1 MIVLKKYLFPIIV
14 SFLWVGLLLKTS
26 LSSTTS
32 QRFIF
37 GVVPQFE
44 PEYIYS
50 AWNPV
55 LKEISKILN
64 IQLEL
69 KIYKTIPEF
78 EKAFL
83 AGEFDFAYMNPYH
96 AVMAKKAQGYIPL
109 IRDRT
114 PLKGIIVIK
123 KDAPFSSIT
132 DLDGAVIA
140 FPAPNAFA
148 ASLYMRALLTEKF
161 KIRFTPKY
169 VKTHDN
175 VYRHVLL
182 GLAQAGG
189 GVNNTFLRQPPEVR
203 ENLRILF
210 ETPPSAPH
218 PIVAHPRVPS
228 SLQKNFVKVFLELSN
243 EKRWTDNFHK
253 MQIPDPLP
261 ADYERDYLPLEKLNI
276 EKYLV
281 LD

>member
-14 SFLWVGLLLKTS
+14 SFLWVGLLVKTS

-83 AGEFDFAYMNPYH
+83 AGEFDFAFMNPYH

-109 IRDRT
+109 VRDRT

-228 SLQKNFVKVFLELSN
+228 SLQKNFVKVFLELSK

-253 MQIPDPLP
+253 IQIPDPLP

>member
-1 MIVLKKYLFPIIV
+1 MRIIKNYLFPIII
-14 SFLWVGLLLKTS
+14 SFLWISFLVETS
-26 LSSTTS
+26 LPLTTD

-37 GVVPQFE
+37 GVEPQFE

-83 AGEFDFAYMNPYH
+83 AGEFDFAFMNPYH

-109 IRDRT
+109 VRDRT

-210 ETPPSAPH
+210 ETPPFAPH

-228 SLQKNFVKVFLELSN
+228 SLQKNFVKVFLELSK

-253 MQIPDPLP
+253 IQIPDPLP

>member
-1 MIVLKKYLFPIIV
+1 MKVLKKYLFPIIV
-14 SFLWVGLLLKTS
+14 SFLWVGLFVKTS

-148 ASLYMRALLTEKF
+148 ASLYMRALLTEKY

-228 SLQKNFVKVFLELSN
+228 SLQKNFVRVFLDLSK
-243 EKRWTDNFHK
+243 EKRWADNFHR

-261 ADYERDYLPLEKLNI
+261 ADYGRDYLPLEKLNI

>member
-14 SFLWVGLLLKTS
+14 SFLWVGLLVKTS

-83 AGEFDFAYMNPYH
+83 AGEFDFAFMNPYH

-210 ETPPSAPH
+210 ETPPFAPH

-228 SLQKNFVKVFLELSN
+228 SLQKNFVKVFLELSK

-253 MQIPDPLP
+253 IQIPDPLP

>member
-14 SFLWVGLLLKTS
+14 SFLWVGLLVKTS

-83 AGEFDFAYMNPYH
+83 AGEFDFAFMNPYH

-228 SLQKNFVKVFLELSN
+228 SLQKNFVKVFLELSK

-253 MQIPDPLP
+253 IQIPDPLP

>member
-1 MIVLKKYLFPIIV
+1 MKVLKKYLFPIIV
-14 SFLWVGLLLKTS
+14 SFLWIGLLVKTS

-148 ASLYMRALLTEKF
+148 ASLYMRALLTEKY

-182 GLAQAGG
+182 GLAPAGG
-189 GVNNTFLRQPPEVR
+189 GVNHTFLRQPPEVR
-203 ENLRILF
+203 ENLLILF

-228 SLQKNFVKVFLELSN
+228 SLQQNFVRVFLDLSK
-243 EKRWTDNFHK
+243 EKRWADNFHR

-261 ADYERDYLPLEKLNI
+261 ADYGRDYLPLEKLNI